1 MYGLYALIIALSITI
16 IAKMYYLLFIDLDN
30 YVLIESLKPLDETKM
45 II

>member
-1 MYGLYALIIALSITI
+1 MYGLNALIISLLITL
-16 IAKMYYLLFIDLDN
+16 IAKMYYFLFIDLDN